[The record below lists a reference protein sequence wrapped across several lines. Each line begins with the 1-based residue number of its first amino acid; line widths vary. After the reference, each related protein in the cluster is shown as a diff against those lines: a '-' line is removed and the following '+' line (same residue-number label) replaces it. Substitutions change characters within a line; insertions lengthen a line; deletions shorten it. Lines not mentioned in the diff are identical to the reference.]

1 MLAGMACGDRWSPG
15 WTWSRARGLVL
26 VLPVTLGVILA
37 GSAPARAQSGYPPP
51 AGAPPPGAAPTPWG
65 APDPN
70 PYPYP
75 PPGAPPPGQWG
86 APPALGAAAPG
97 YGPRWVHV
105 VMNSDDPR
113 TRIDRV
119 VAGGGILPVCFAPC
133 DKMLDSGSL
142 YVIEGDGVRATTR
155 FVLPDDRDSV
165 TLDVQAGSTARVA
178 GGAIL
183 LGAGLLSAY
192 IGALVWSAGSV
203 NNADGFNTPGQG
215 DSAVSVGRTM
225 VVVGLGGAALGLY
238 LALSSHTTVNSS
250 TGSTFTRDTTRP
262 RAWPLLA
269 LTPRGLAF

>member
-1 MLAGMACGDRWSPG
+1 MLAVMLTASP
-15 WTWSRARGLVL
+15 S
-26 VLPVTLGVILA
+26 
-37 GSAPARAQSGYPPP
+37 ARAQSGYPPP
-51 AGAPPPGAAPTPWG
+51 AGAPPPGAAPAPWG
-65 APDPN
+65 APSTGPN
-70 PYPYP
+70 GNPYP

-86 APPALGAAAPG
+86 AQPAPGSAAPG

-113 TRIDRV
+113 TRIDQV
-119 VAGGGILPVCFAPC
+119 IAGGGILPVCFAPC
-133 DKMLDSGSL
+133 DKMLETNSL
-142 YVIEGDGVRATTR
+142 YIIEGDGVRATTR
-155 FVLPDDRDSV
+155 FMLPDDRDSV
-165 TLDVQAGSTARVA
+165 TLDVQAGSTARIA

-183 LGAGLLSAY
+183 LGAGLVSAY

-203 NNADGFNTPGQG
+203 SNSNGFNSPGEG

-262 RAWPLLA
+262 RAWPFLA
-269 LTPRGLAF
+269 LTPRGLEF